1 MRNEYRDLK
10 KENDLIFSTLAEY
23 DRDTITD
30 ILDTVNNTRGLG
42 YEVEL
47 VRKDLITMA
56 AQAEARRDYLPSVI
70 GDVDVFKRN
79 LLASMPR
86 PKLADYMADSL
97 VGLCTFALASTA
109 TFTVLGSPWDC
120 PTRRGLACALHCHY
134 DAQCVAAAALCPR
147 RVGGLHRKRCAVRC
161 HYSRHDAF
169 VVRGVLVRRQMDHA
183 AAARGGPA
191 QPCGSHPVR
200 RGTGSAAYLAQPSP
214 QRACRKTALAG
225 CDGEIKKSRRISVG
239 IFYCSRL
246 KAWGGRSRAPHLQRW
261 FWVACRAG

>member
-1 MRNEYRDLK
+1 MKTIRNEYRDLK
-10 KENDLIFSTLAEY
+10 KENDLVFSTLTEC

-30 ILDTVNNTRGLG
+30 ILSTIDNTRGIG

-47 VRKDLITMA
+47 VRKDLIAMA

-70 GDVDVFKRN
+70 GDVEIFKRN

-97 VGLCTFALASTA
+97 VWLCTFALVSTA
-109 TFTVLGSPWDC
+109 TYTVMGRAWDC
-120 PTRRGLACALHCHY
+120 YY
-134 DAQCVAAAALCPR
+134 DAVWLVLCIAIMMPSAWLLQRIVPAEWAASTEK
-147 RVGGLHRKRCAVRC
+147 GVR
-161 HYSRHDAF
+161 YGAITATMMLLWF
-169 VVRGVLVRRQMDHA
+169 VEFLARRQMGHA

-214 QRACRKTALAG
+214 QRACRKATLAG
-225 CDGEIKKSRRISVG
+225 CDGEIKVSPDGAEPSG
-239 IFYCSRL
+239 DALPSP
-246 KAWGGRSRAPHLQRW
+246 AGEGGRTQ
-261 FWVACRAG
+261 